1 LAQYVIQLQEQ
12 FYQMMTRLQANS
24 IGALTQAS
32 KDDTRLTEM
41 IKGIL
46 ESRQAKKEGKPQVID
61 LQEYAEPGKAVSVSK
76 FSINNC
82 SFYKHS
88 KPLTYQDCFF

>member
-1 LAQYVIQLQEQ
+1 
-12 FYQMMTRLQANS
+12 MTRLQANS

-41 IKGIL
+41 KNGIL

-61 LQEYAEPGKAVSVSK
+61 LQEYAKSKSRNAASVP
-76 FSINNC
+76 SINKLKAIHDFING
-82 SFYKHS
+82 KH
-88 KPLTYQDCFF
+88 